1 MSTDQPAGSTI
12 EDFIKVLN
20 SEDELGAVIRAHIH
34 IEALLLELL
43 RLLVKDEGALRKL
56 NLEFSQ
62 SVDLAI
68 ALGLGP
74 EHAKGLRAFGKL
86 RNEFAHDLNSR
97 LSDNRINNLY
107 MSLSTADKEVIQH
120 AYARTNSQLGANPP
134 SFKDL
139 TPKEK
144 FVLVAVALRGMLE
157 VALSEVRKAEDSMQ
171 EKNPPGTI

>member
-1 MSTDQPAGSTI
+1 MKIAPMSIDQNAGFTI
-12 EDFIKVLN
+12 EDFIGVLN
-20 SEDELGAVIRAHIH
+20 GEDELGAVIRAHIH

-43 RLLVKDEGALRKL
+43 RLLVKDEEALRKL

-86 RNEFAHDLNSR
+86 RNEFAHDLNSQ
-97 LSDNRINNLY
+97 LSDGRINNLY
-107 MSLSTADKEVIQH
+107 ESLSTTDKEVVQR
-120 AYARTNSQLGANPP
+120 AYARTNSQLGISPP

-144 FVLVAVALRGMLE
+144 FVLIAVALRGMLQG
-157 VALSEVRKAEDSMQ
+157 ALLDVRKTGPNFRD
-171 EKNPPGTI
+171 K